1 VPVSSRHFSA
11 ALYKGRNPRGTNH
24 FNLLKLAP
32 AFMDVEYQRGERGRI
47 TTGVSQ
53 AVENKPGIGLTDRGQ
68 CYEVKRNPESFLDMA

>member
-1 VPVSSRHFSA
+1 
-11 ALYKGRNPRGTNH
+11 
-24 FNLLKLAP
+24 
-32 AFMDVEYQRGERGRI
+32 MDVEYQRGERGRI